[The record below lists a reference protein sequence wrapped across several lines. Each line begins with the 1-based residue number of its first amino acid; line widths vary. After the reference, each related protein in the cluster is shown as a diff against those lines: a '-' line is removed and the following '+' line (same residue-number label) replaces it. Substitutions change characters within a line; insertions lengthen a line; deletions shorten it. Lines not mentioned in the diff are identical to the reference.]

1 MQIDLNC
8 DMGESYGN
16 FTIGQDELLMPLIS
30 SANIACGFHG
40 GDPAIIHKT
49 VRLAQ
54 NSGVAIGAHPS
65 YPDLQGFGRR
75 NMPLD
80 AQEIYDIV
88 LYQVGAIAA
97 FTKAAGIKL
106 SHVKPHG
113 ALYNRASTD
122 MEAATAI
129 VHAVYYFDRD
139 LVLYCPPNSCMSM
152 ASQQT
157 GLRFVR
163 EAFAD
168 RTYTADGQLTSR
180 SSPNA
185 LIADE
190 NIAAKQAL
198 QIIQQKTVLTVEG
211 TVIPLEADTI
221 CIHGD
226 GALAVPIANAIHKLL
241 IENKIRIQSPD
252 AANGTPQ

>member
-16 FTIGQDELLMPLIS
+16 FTVGQDELLIPLIS

-40 GDPAIIHKT
+40 GDPNTIHKT
-49 VRLAQ
+49 IRLAQ
-54 NSGVAIGAHPS
+54 SFDVAVGAHPS

-88 LYQVGAIAA
+88 LYQVGAVAA
-97 FTKAAGIKL
+97 FTKAAGIPL

-113 ALYNRASTD
+113 ALYNRAAVD

-129 VHAVYYFDRD
+129 VHAVYYFDPN
-139 LVLYCPPNSCMSM
+139 LFLYCPPQSCMS
-152 ASQQT
+152 AAAEQT
-157 GLRFVR
+157 GLRFIR

-168 RTYTADGQLTSR
+168 RTYSADGQLTPR
-180 SSPNA
+180 SSSNA

-190 NIAAKQAL
+190 TLAAKQAL
-198 QIIQQKTVLTVEG
+198 QIILQKSVLTAEG
-211 TVIPLEADTI
+211 KTIPMEADTI

-226 GALAVPIANAIHKLL
+226 GHHAVPIANAIHKTL
-241 IENKIRIQSPD
+241 IENKIRIQSPA
-252 AANGTPQ
+252 AANANP